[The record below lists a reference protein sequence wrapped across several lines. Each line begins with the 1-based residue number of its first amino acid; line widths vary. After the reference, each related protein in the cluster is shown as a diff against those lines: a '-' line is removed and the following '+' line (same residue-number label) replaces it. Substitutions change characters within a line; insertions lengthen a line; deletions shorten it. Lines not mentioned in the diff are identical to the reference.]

1 MKREFLG
8 AEVTLLITSD
18 GVMKSLQIGIDVG
31 CLYHFSISLR
41 NLLIIVFQRTSHGR
55 TGCHNLDNHPTMA

>member
-8 AEVTLLITSD
+8 AEVALLITSD
-18 GVMKSLQIGIDVG
+18 GVMKRLQVGIDVSR
-31 CLYHFSISLR
+31 LDHLRISLR